1 MQKQTKIQKNRKH
14 SQTKRQRGGDT
25 TKTINGTPID
35 SSEVVITDLQGN
47 SRSYD
52 AYMKHAEDMDRQ
64 GTR

>member
-1 MQKQTKIQKNRKH
+1 MQSKKIKKNRKH
-14 SQTKRQRGGDT
+14 RQTKRQRGGNT

-35 SSEVVITDLQGN
+35 LDKVFITDLQGN

-52 AYMKHAEDMDRQ
+52 AYMKHVEDMDRQ